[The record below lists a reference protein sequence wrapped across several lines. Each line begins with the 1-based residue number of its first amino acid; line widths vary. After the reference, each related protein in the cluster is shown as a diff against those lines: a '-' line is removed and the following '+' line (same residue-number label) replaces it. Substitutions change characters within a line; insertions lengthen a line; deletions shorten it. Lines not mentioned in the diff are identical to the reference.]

1 MNILYTFD
9 ANKLSKLLLLQNPG
23 EYFLIDLEIY
33 FLATFLL
40 YVSLFYL
47 IRPLTR
53 RFGNPLTLLMLSVI
67 QNPLRI
73 SN

>member
-9 ANKLSKLLLLQNPG
+9 VNKLSQLLLLQNPG
-23 EYFLIDLEIY
+23 KSFLINLEIY
-33 FLATFLL
+33 FSATLL
-40 YVSLFYL
+40 LCVSLFYL
-47 IRPLTR
+47 IRPLTP

-67 QNPLRI
+67 QNPLII

>member
-1 MNILYTFD
+1 MNTLYTFD
-9 ANKLSKLLLLQNPG
+9 ANKLSKLLLLQNTG
-23 EYFLIDLEIY
+23 ESFLIKLEIY
-33 FLATFLL
+33 FSATFLL

-47 IRPLTR
+47 IRPLTP

-67 QNPLRI
+67 QNPLII